1 MRRKAYCAGLNAFT
15 LGVGTKAKTGLQ
27 PIMQTIM
34 RTLSIIIP
42 MRNEAA
48 EISAT
53 LSALAP
59 LRKNG
64 AQVIV
69 VDGGSTD
76 TSATLAAPLAD
87 VVLHSAPGRARQM
100 NCGAA
105 AANGEVL
112 LFLHAD
118 TRLPEHADQLILH
131 GLKMSSPPLS
141 SPPRTEATAADW
153 GRFDVQIQ
161 GQSRVLKIVAAMINW
176 RSRTF
181 GIATGDQA
189 IFIRRSLFHAIGGF
203 PQQALMEDIE
213 ICTRLKKHSLPL
225 CLRQQVQT
233 SGRRWDT
240 RGVWRTI
247 FLMWRLR
254 FLYWIGVPAD
264 KIAKAYR

>member
-1 MRRKAYCAGLNAFT
+1 MHHKAYCAGLNAFI
-15 LGVGTKAKTGLQ
+15 LGVGTKAKTGLAI
-27 PIMQTIM
+27 IMQ
-34 RTLSIIIP
+34 TLSIIIP

-48 EISAT
+48 EIAAT

-59 LRKNG
+59 LRKSG

-87 VVLHSAPGRARQM
+87 VVLHSAPGRASQM

-118 TRLPEHADQLILH
+118 TRLPEHADQLILQ
-131 GLKMSSPPLS
+131 GLERSS
-141 SPPRTEATAADW
+141 AADW

-161 GQSRVLKIVAAMINW
+161 GQSRVLKVVAAMINW

-189 IFIRRSLFHAIGGF
+189 IFIRRSLFQAIGGF

-213 ICTRLKKHSLPL
+213 ICTRLKKHSPPL